1 MIASASRAAGPPG
14 RFAHPVRSFPV
25 PFHALEARAMHQ
37 SGLVF
42 LQGGPDDLPPVW
54 AAPPGGCGEPVKILR
69 HNAYEHFEFTHEYCD
84 LHGVTLPV
92 YRWSYRTYIAE

>member
-1 MIASASRAAGPPG
+1 MDGWSPCPAKASRSPTPQ
-14 RFAHPVRSFPV
+14 R
-25 PFHALEARAMHQ
+25 
-37 SGLVF
+37 
-42 LQGGPDDLPPVW
+42 
-54 AAPPGGCGEPVKILR
+54 PPGGCGEPVKILH

>member
-1 MIASASRAAGPPG
+1 M
-14 RFAHPVRSFPV
+14 
-25 PFHALEARAMHQ
+25 
-37 SGLVF
+37 
-42 LQGGPDDLPPVW
+42 
-54 AAPPGGCGEPVKILR
+54 KILH